1 MIIAQHHWPT
11 RGNENIVKLMKGQ
24 RDMYRYIN
32 DQTLRMAN
40 KGLTRD
46 KIAAEFKLPES
57 LENSGRAA
65 VTTAPL
71 ATTSKPPTCFISAGS
86 TATRQPST
94 SCRLNRLRR
103 SSCSTWA
110 ALMPSCRK
118 PKRII
123 SRVIT
128 VGLLRW
134 SAKWSLPILTTGLR
148 NLEADAL
155 EQLGYRAEAG
165 TGVTST

>member
-1 MIIAQHHWPT
+1 
-11 RGNENIVKLMKGQ
+11 
-24 RDMYRYIN
+24 MYRYIN

-46 KIAAEFKLPES
+46 EIAAEFKLPES
-57 LENSGRAA
+57 LEKQWASRGYYGSVSHDVKATYVFYLGWFDGNPATLDELPPELAA
-65 VTTAPL
+65 KKFVQYM
-71 ATTSKPPTCFISAGS
+71 G
-86 TATRQPST
+86 
-94 SCRLNRLRR
+94 
-103 SSCSTWA
+103 

-134 SAKWSLPILTTGLR
+134 
-148 NLEADAL
+148 
-155 EQLGYRAEAG
+155 
-165 TGVTST
+165 